1 MFKCMSF
8 LEYSHPDFVVE
19 KQYIELCQGLP
30 EYFQFHFHDVSMV
43 EDLHI
48 NSVQVSWGV
57 GGGSLSHSKARI
69 FLLVDLRTLL
79 L

>member
-1 MFKCMSF
+1 MSF

-43 EDLHI
+43 RGSPHQQCSGELG
-48 NSVQVSWGV
+48 GV
-57 GGGSLSHSKARI
+57 GGGGGGSPPVHSK
-69 FLLVDLRTLL
+69 LTGL
-79 L
+79 